1 MIQISPHTEIAAQ
14 MSGAEPPQTPEA
26 QKGSPNSIGVFAK
39 ILAGLLRKTGAE
51 SALGGQA
58 AHPLAETVEG
68 DVISETEAGVPGRKK
83 SARIGK
89 TAENTPG
96 KTGKI
101 AANKNGNSAEDEI
114 PKIDFSEDN
123 QNTLL
128 GVELL
133 LNRSSEKIAADGE
146 GTELAGEI
154 QPGFGA
160 LEADVA
166 AGAGALFPGLAD
178 GLAADS
184 VETAALAAEAAEAL
198 GADGLTARTTAE
210 TGREKSAKGEFSLTG
225 EDPANTARLA
235 EGRPEQV
242 NIRKG
247 EKEGRLEEVRNR
259 EKRRGVSFEVRDL
272 RTVNGQSELKS
283 GETQFRANAETRVP
297 GGGGTREITLE
308 LHLPNQ
314 GQDAPSA
321 NAGAETAW
329 EVKSGQ
335 AFENLLARELH
346 QNFNGDIVRHASM
359 MLRDGNEGTIKLAL
373 KPETLGNV
381 KIRLEMA
388 ENKITGHIVVES
400 EEALR
405 AFEREIH
412 SLEQAF
418 KDSGFQ
424 SANLE
429 MSLAADGRG
438 AEQNWQEPEASP
450 FLSGQIAAS
459 RYDAAL
465 ERAEA
470 PFFAVDFY
478 QRGTA
483 SINVL
488 A

>member
-1 MIQISPHTEIAAQ
+1 
-14 MSGAEPPQTPEA
+14 
-26 QKGSPNSIGVFAK
+26 VFAK

-58 AHPLAETVEG
+58 VNPLAEMVEG
-68 DVISETEAGVPGRKK
+68 DVLPETETGAPGRKK
-83 SARIGK
+83 SAQIGK

-96 KTGKI
+96 KAGKI
-101 AANKNGNSAEDEI
+101 AAGKNGSSAEDEI

-154 QPGFGA
+154 RPGLGA
-160 LEADVA
+160 LETDAAAD
-166 AGAGALFPGLAD
+166 AGVLFPGLAN
-178 GLAADS
+178 GPAADS
-184 VETAALAAEAAEAL
+184 VETAALAAEAA
-198 GADGLTARTTAE
+198 DSLTAHTAAEKAE
-210 TGREKSAKGEFSLTG
+210 TGREKSAKGEFNLTG

-247 EKEGRLEEVRNR
+247 EKEGRLEEVRSR
-259 EKRRGVSFEVRDL
+259 EKRRGVSLEVRDL
-272 RTVNGQSELKS
+272 RTMNGQAGLKN
-283 GETQFRANAETRVP
+283 GETQFRANAETRIP
-297 GGGGTREITLE
+297 GGSGTREITLE

-314 GQDAPSA
+314 GQDTSSA
-321 NAGAETAW
+321 RAGADTAW

-335 AFENLLARELH
+335 AFDDLLARELH

-429 MSLAADGRG
+429 MSLASDLWSGDGRG

-450 FLSGQIAAS
+450 FLSGRIAAS
-459 RYDAAL
+459 RYDDAL